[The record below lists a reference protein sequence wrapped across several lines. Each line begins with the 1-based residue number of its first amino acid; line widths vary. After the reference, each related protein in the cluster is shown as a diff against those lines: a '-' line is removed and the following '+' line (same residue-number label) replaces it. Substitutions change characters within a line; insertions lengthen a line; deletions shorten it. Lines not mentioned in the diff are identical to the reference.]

1 MNLADSAEEIVIRES
16 ARKMLAGQCP
26 PALVRR
32 LLDPGSDGHSAELW
46 SSLADGGWIGLALP
60 EDAGGTGG
68 TLVDLGL
75 FFREA
80 GRVLLPTTFA
90 STVFAAH
97 LICHLGRAAQ
107 RAELLPSI
115 VGGDTITTVAYLE
128 SGVLHDWRK
137 LTTMARSL
145 PDGAWELSG
154 EKLFVANASRAD
166 LLVVLA
172 RIRADND
179 QETLAAFAV
188 DPAAA
193 DGIAV
198 TPMRT
203 FARDRQAVV
212 RLDRVVVAPTA
223 LLGECSE
230 RAETRSRFEHVL
242 DVMTALQCMEMA
254 GGAERVVELTAEY
267 VSGRIQFGRPI
278 GSFQAVQH
286 HVADMGVLVQGALLL
301 AMKAVASL
309 AAGRAAR
316 REVSHAKAW
325 ISRAYPEIT
334 MRAHQVWGGM
344 GYVTETDLHLYS
356 NRAKAA
362 EVSFGTTSHHL
373 RRAAG
378 AIGL

>member
-16 ARKMLAGQCP
+16 ARKMLEGQCP

-32 LLDPGSDGHSAELW
+32 LLDVDSDGHSAELW

-60 EDAGGTGG
+60 EDSGGTGG

-90 STVFAAH
+90 STVFAAQ
-97 LICHLGRAAQ
+97 LICHLGRVEQ
-107 RAELLPSI
+107 RAELLPAI
-115 VGGDTITTVAYLE
+115 VAGETIATVAYLE
-128 SGVLHDWRK
+128 PAVLHDWRK
-137 LTTMARSL
+137 LTTVARPL

-154 EKLFVANASRAD
+154 TKLFVANASLAD

-172 RIRADND
+172 RIGDGNE
-179 QETLAAFAV
+179 QETLGAFAV
-188 DPAAA
+188 QPASA
-193 DGIAV
+193 DWIDV
-198 TPMRT
+198 EPMRT
-203 FARDRQAVV
+203 FAGDRQSSVH
-212 RLDRVVVAPTA
+212 LDRVVVPPTA
-223 LLGECSE
+223 LLGDGSE
-230 RAETRSRFEHVL
+230 RAETGFRFEHVL
-242 DVMTALQCMEMA
+242 DVMTGLQCMEMS
-254 GGAERVVELTAEY
+254 GGAERVVELTAAY

-286 HVADMGVLVQGALLL
+286 HVADMGTLVEAAVLLS
-301 AMKAVASL
+301 MKAVGAL
-309 AAGRAAR
+309 ATGRAAR

-356 NRAKAA
+356 GRAKAA
-362 EVSFGTTSHHL
+362 EVSFGTASHHL
-373 RRAAG
+373 RRAAA

>member
-1 MNLADSAEEIVIRES
+1 
-16 ARKMLAGQCP
+16 
-26 PALVRR
+26 
-32 LLDPGSDGHSAELW
+32 
-46 SSLADGGWIGLALP
+46 
-60 EDAGGTGG
+60 
-68 TLVDLGL
+68 
-75 FFREA
+75 
-80 GRVLLPTTFA
+80 
-90 STVFAAH
+90 VFAAQ

-107 RAELLPSI
+107 RLELLPGI
-115 VGGDTITTVAYLE
+115 VGGDTIATVAYLE
-128 SGVLHDWRK
+128 PGVLHDWRK
-137 LTTMARSL
+137 LTTVARPL
-145 PDGAWELSG
+145 PDGAWELAG
-154 EKLFVANASRAD
+154 TKLFVANASLAD

-188 DPAAA
+188 DPASA

-203 FARDRQAVV
+203 FAGDRQAVV
-212 RLDRVVVAPTA
+212 RLDRVVVPPTA
-223 LLGECSE
+223 LLGEGSG
-230 RAETRSRFEHVL
+230 RPETRFEHVL
-242 DVMTALQCMEMA
+242 DVMTALQCMEMS
-254 GGAERVVELTAEY
+254 GGAERVVELTAAY

-286 HVADMGVLVQGALLL
+286 HVADMGMLVEGALLL
-301 AMKAVASL
+301 SMKAVTAL
-309 AAGRAAR
+309 AADRAAR

-334 MRAHQVWGGM
+334 IRAHQVWGGM

-362 EVSFGTTSHHL
+362 EVSFGTASHHL

>member
-16 ARKMLAGQCP
+16 ARKMLEGQCP

-60 EDAGGTGG
+60 EEDGGTGG
-68 TLVDLGL
+68 TLVDLGV

-97 LICHLGRAAQ
+97 LIRHLGRAAQ
-107 RAELLPSI
+107 RAELLPGI
-115 VGGDTITTVAYLE
+115 AGGDTIATVAYLE
-128 SGVLHDWRK
+128 PGVRHDWRK
-137 LTTMARSL
+137 LETVARPL

-172 RIRADND
+172 RIGAHND

-188 DPAAA
+188 DPGAV

-203 FARDRQAVV
+203 FAGDRQAVV

-223 LLGECSE
+223 LLGEGAV
-230 RAETRSRFEHVL
+230 RAETSSRFEHVL
-242 DVMTALQCMEMA
+242 DVMTALQCMEMS
-254 GGAERVVELTAEY
+254 GGAERVVELTAAY
-267 VSGRIQFGRPI
+267 VSARIQFGRPI

-286 HVADMGVLVQGALLL
+286 HVADMGMQVEGALLL
-301 AMKAVASL
+301 STKAVASL
-309 AAGRAAR
+309 AAGRRAR
-316 REVSHAKAW
+316 RDVSHAKAW
-325 ISRAYPEIT
+325 ISRAYPDIT

-356 NRAKAA
+356 NRAKAT
-362 EVSFGTTSHHL
+362 EVSFGTASHHL

>member
-16 ARKMLAGQCP
+16 ARKMLEGQCP

-46 SSLADGGWIGLALP
+46 ASLADGGWIGLALP

-68 TLVDLGL
+68 TLVDLGV

-90 STVFAAH
+90 STVFAAQ

-107 RAELLPSI
+107 RLELLPGI
-115 VGGDTITTVAYLE
+115 VGGDTIATVAYLE
-128 SGVLHDWRK
+128 PGVLHDWRK
-137 LTTMARSL
+137 LTTVARPL
-145 PDGAWELSG
+145 PDGAWELAG
-154 EKLFVANASRAD
+154 TKLFVANASLAD

-188 DPAAA
+188 DPASA

-203 FARDRQAVV
+203 FAGDRQAVV
-212 RLDRVVVAPTA
+212 RLDRVVVPPTA
-223 LLGECSE
+223 LLGEGSG
-230 RAETRSRFEHVL
+230 RAETRFEHVL
-242 DVMTALQCMEMA
+242 DVMTALQCMEMS
-254 GGAERVVELTAEY
+254 GGAERVVELTAAY

-286 HVADMGVLVQGALLL
+286 HVADMGMLVEGALLL
-301 AMKAVASL
+301 SMKAVTAL
-309 AAGRAAR
+309 AADRAAR

-334 MRAHQVWGGM
+334 IRAHQVWGGM

-362 EVSFGTTSHHL
+362 EVSFGTASHHL

>member
-1 MNLADSAEEIVIRES
+1 MNLAETAEEAVVRES
-16 ARKMLAGQCP
+16 ARKMLEGQCP

-32 LLDPGSDGHSAELW
+32 LLGAGSDGHSAELW

-60 EDAGGTGG
+60 EDCGGTGG

-75 FFREA
+75 LFREA

-90 STVFAAH
+90 STVFAAQ
-97 LICHLGRAAQ
+97 LIFHLGRAEQ
-107 RAELLPSI
+107 RAEHLPPI
-115 VGGDTITTVAYLE
+115 VGGERIGTVAYVE
-128 SGVLHDWRK
+128 PSVLHDWRK
-137 LTTMARSL
+137 LKTVARPR

-154 EKLFVANASRAD
+154 TKLFVANAARAD
-166 LLVVLA
+166 FLVVLA
-172 RIRADND
+172 LIRADGF
-179 QETLAAFAV
+179 QETLAAFTV
-188 DPAAA
+188 DPASA
-193 DGIAV
+193 DGLV
-198 TPMRT
+198 VEPMRT
-203 FARDRQAVV
+203 FGGDRQAVV
-212 RLDRVVVAPTA
+212 RLDRVVVPPTA
-223 LLGECSE
+223 HLDGKGLT
-230 RAETRSRFEHVL
+230 ETSSHVEHVL
-242 DVMTALQCMEMA
+242 DVMTALQCMEMS
-254 GGAERVVELTAEY
+254 GGAERVVELTAAY

-286 HVADMGVLVQGALLL
+286 HVADMGMLVEGALLL
-301 AMKAVASL
+301 STKAVACL
-309 AAGRAAR
+309 AAGRAAQ

-356 NRAKAA
+356 NRAKAT

>member
-1 MNLADSAEEIVIRES
+1 MNLADSAEEIVVRDS
-16 ARKMLAGQCP
+16 ARKMLEGQCP

-60 EDAGGTGG
+60 EESGGTGG

-97 LICHLGRAAQ
+97 LISNLGSAAQ
-107 RAELLPSI
+107 SAEHLARL
-115 VGGDTITTVAYLE
+115 VGGETIATVAYLE
-128 SGVLHDWRK
+128 PSVLHDWRK
-137 LTTMARSL
+137 LTTVARSL

-154 EKLFVANASRAD
+154 TKLFVANAARAD

-172 RIRADND
+172 LVRADGN
-179 QETLAAFAV
+179 QEALAAFTV
-188 DPAAA
+188 DPASA
-193 DGIAV
+193 GIDVA
-198 TPMRT
+198 PMRT
-203 FARDRQAVV
+203 FGGDRQAVV
-212 RLDRVVVAPTA
+212 SLDRVVVPPTA
-223 LLGECSE
+223 LLGEGSGL
-230 RAETRSRFEHVL
+230 AETGSRFEHVL
-242 DVMTALQCMEMA
+242 DVMTALQCMEMS
-254 GGAERVVELTAEY
+254 GGAERVVELTAAY

-286 HVADMGVLVQGALLL
+286 HVADMGMQVEGALLL
-301 AMKAVASL
+301 SMKAVAAL
-309 AAGRAAR
+309 AAGRTAR

-334 MRAHQVWGGM
+334 IRAHQVWGGM

-362 EVSFGTTSHHL
+362 EVSFGTASHHL